1 MFLWFT
7 VAIAGLLFALV
18 QHLLCRSP
26 LPRWVR
32 WLPAGA
38 AAAVALVSYVWLS
51 QEFLGLVFW
60 PYLNIPLLLGL
71 LVGWATARRG
81 KPLSA
86 GGKGGLWSATVL
98 LSLLL
103 ACLLIQPALFRP
115 VPYEGPGQALPRSF
129 PSCREQTFTLD
140 FDQSP
145 CYVLEFRGS
154 FLFFPADS
162 FSLFLRSSG
171 GPVQVTYWED
181 TDKDGDYADEEPSS
195 FILAHTDTTGFS
207 HYLRGGPR
215 SIRLVFEHL
224 KPDQS
229 PGQVTFG
236 LSLSPH

>member
-26 LPRWVR
+26 LPHWVR

-86 GGKGGLWSATVL
+86 GGKGGLWSATAL

-154 FLFFPADS
+154 YLFFPADS

>member
-1 MFLWFT
+1 MSLWFT

-86 GGKGGLWSATVL
+86 GGKGGLWSATAL

-115 VPYEGPGQALPRSF
+115 VPYEGPGQAVPRSF

-181 TDKDGDYADEEPSS
+181 TDKDGDYADEEPNP
-195 FILAHTDTTGFS
+195 FTLAHTGTTGFT
-207 HYLRGGPR
+207 HYLREGTR
-215 SIRLVFEHL
+215 SVRLTLEHL
-224 KPDQS
+224 RPDQS

>member
-26 LPRWVR
+26 LPHWVR

-71 LVGWATARRG
+71 LVGWATAHRG

-86 GGKGGLWSATVL
+86 GGKGGLWSTTVL

-103 ACLLIQPALFRP
+103 ACLLLQPALFRP
-115 VPYEGPGQALPRSF
+115 VPYEGPGQAVPRSF

-145 CYVLEFRGS
+145 CHVLEFRGS
-154 FLFFPADS
+154 YLFFPADS

-207 HYLRGGPR
+207 HDLRGGPR
-215 SIRLVFEHL
+215 SIRQGFEHL

-229 PGQVTFG
+229 PGQATFG